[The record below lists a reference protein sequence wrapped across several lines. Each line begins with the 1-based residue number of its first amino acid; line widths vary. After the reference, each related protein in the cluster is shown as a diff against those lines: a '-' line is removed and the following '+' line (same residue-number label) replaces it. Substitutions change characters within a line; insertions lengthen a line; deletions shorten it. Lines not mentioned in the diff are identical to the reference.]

1 MPKWIEM
8 KRVLPK
14 VMKLKKGDYLIEVAN
29 EHGKQSEVRA
39 YWNGISFQAEILN
52 WIIPAGHVKRIAL
65 PE

>member
-14 VMKLKKGDYLIEVAN
+14 VMKLKQRNYLIEVQD
-29 EHGKQSEVRA
+29 ERGKRRSIDA
-39 YWNGISFQAEILN
+39 YWNGISFRNNILK
-52 WIIPAGHVKRIAL
+52 WVIPAKNVKRIAL